1 MDINKVYNYINN
13 HKTTI
18 ILISIILI
26 IVYFFIGNFY
36 GLFATYNCL
45 TTDFLWKIANGK
57 LTNCF
62 KGDPKQCKNIDKY
75 GIYGFCYEPN
85 YYGTGMGQKEGPY
98 GYNCVDW
105 VFDSKDCYPE
115 TCELANS
122 TKKYG
127 WCVER
132 NRAYLG
138 NSCGPSSKY
147 GIRCKDWIWTSPE
160 KCPKKCPIIPKEPPI
175 IIKPKPKISKKVKI
189 CPRDDECICE

>member
-1 MDINKVYNYINN
+1 MDVNLVYGFINKN
-13 HKTTI
+13 KTMI
-18 ILISIILI
+18 IVTMIILI
-26 IVYFFIGNFY
+26 IIYLIIGNFY

-45 TTDFLWKIANGK
+45 TTDFTWKLVNGK

-62 KGDPKQCKNIDKY
+62 KGDPGQCRKLDKY
-75 GIYGFCYEPN
+75 GIYGFCFEPN

-105 VFDSKDCYPE
+105 VFDPNDCYPE

-122 TKKYG
+122 TKRYG

-138 NSCGPSSKY
+138 NSCGPSNRY
-147 GIRCKDWIWTSPE
+147 GIRCKDWIWNAPE
-160 KCPKKCPIIPKEPPI
+160 KCPKKCPIVPKEPIVKKKKEI
-175 IIKPKPKISKKVKI
+175 IPPKKIKI
-189 CPRDDECICE
+189 CPREDECICE